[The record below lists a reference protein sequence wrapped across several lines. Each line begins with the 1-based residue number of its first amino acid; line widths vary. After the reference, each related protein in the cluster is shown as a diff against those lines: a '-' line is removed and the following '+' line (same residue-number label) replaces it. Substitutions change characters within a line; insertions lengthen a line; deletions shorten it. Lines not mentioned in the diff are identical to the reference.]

1 MLTIENKELLRK
13 FLTTLKSRIG
23 SLIMFVLTLI
33 IGWTANY
40 VYTNITFKPVVFKT
54 DKTTSIAIDER
65 GRLHVL
71 DLEDLKTVIYS
82 DTIALAIHSKISND
96 LYKDYVNKTG
106 K

>member
-1 MLTIENKELLRK
+1 MLTREEKEQIVK
-13 FLTTLKSRIG
+13 YFNVLKSKLG
-23 SLIMFVLTLI
+23 SLIIVILSII

-40 VYTNITFKPVVFKT
+40 VYTNITSKAVVFKT

-71 DLEDLKTVIYS
+71 DLDDLKTVIYS